1 MLHDKKIVVFG
12 AGGLIGSEIV
22 ISALGSGAEVLALD
36 NKKELMIEILEAKG
50 CCIERANVS
59 FDAVDV
65 TSPDDLFLFFSKEKN
80 ISGVVNSTYPRNKT
94 YGTHFL
100 DVTLESFNENL
111 ALHLGSAFLLLQQCA
126 KYFLKYKKPLSVVN
140 LSSIYGVCAPRFDI
154 YAETNMTMPPEYAA
168 IKSAIIHLN
177 KYVAA
182 YIKNSDFRINSV
194 SPGGIFDNQPESFL
208 KAYRKETNGKGMLS
222 ADDIVGTILFLLSDK
237 SIYITGQNIIVDDGF
252 TL

>member
-36 NKKELMIEILEAKG
+36 NKKELMVETLGSKG
-50 CCIERANVS
+50 CCLEAAKIS
-59 FDAVDV
+59 FETIDI
-65 TSPDDLFLFFSKEKN
+65 TKPDELSAFFSKEKN

-154 YAETNMTMPPEYAA
+154 YEGTNMTMPPEYAA

-182 YIKNSDFRINSV
+182 YIKTSDFRVNSV
-194 SPGGIFDNQPESFL
+194 SPGGIFENQPESFL

-222 ADDIVGTILFLLSDK
+222 ADDIVGAVLFLLSDK
-237 SIYITGQNIIVDDGF
+237 STFITGQNIVVDDGF